1 MLLHHLHHLANGA
14 RHVSRDDGRGVRQ
27 TLRDADFT
35 DVFLEFLLEPEAER
49 SDIVLRYAVTLN
61 RILLTLRAKI
71 FLDLVKVGLRA
82 DKFLSL
88 VVSNLLE

>member
-49 SDIVLRYAVTLN
+49 SDVVFRDSASARSIVLV
-61 RILLTLRAKI
+61 I
-71 FLDLVKVGLRA
+71 DP
-82 DKFLSL
+82 
-88 VVSNLLE
+88 